1 MNKNFTRP
9 LYFLL
14 VVLLAFGA
22 VFQAAAQNKQ
32 ISLEQALDAISKK
45 YKTKFAYEHSI
56 VQGKTASSASLKAK
70 SVDEALKNVL
80 YPNNL
85 LFLYVSEG
93 NYTIVSRDGKTLD
106 VNAQA
111 NLPTLS
117 GTSNSSNNEFYLSGQ
132 VTDEGSIP
140 LPGVTIKSNGSN
152 RVVTTDGN
160 GKYSIFVPNTT
171 TSISFSYLGY
181 QTSNLPVTANTS
193 SLNVSLTPAAGNQLQ
208 DVNIVSNGYQV
219 LPKERSTGAAF
230 GVTAKDLQK
239 IPTPNVVQRLESLIP
254 GVKVTLNS
262 DNMFTYGNTQ
272 QGINSGTR
280 SLGRSDYNM
289 EVRGSNTLRG
299 ETFPL
304 VVVDGAIMELDLSTL
319 NPNDIANITF
329 LKDAAAASIWGT
341 RAANGVVVITTKK
354 GQSGQAPQVSFSM
367 TAAVA
372 NRPDLGY
379 LNMMNSAQVIAY
391 EQDLVAKNLIFA
403 PSATTAFSGTVAD
416 ATDLTFK
423 LKAGTIT
430 QAAYDAEI
438 SRLSAL
444 DNRSQINDYL
454 LRPSSNQQYNLSV
467 TGGGKSSDYF
477 YSASYSK
484 ENPYTRGTEGQRL
497 TLTMNNNF
505 KLFKIATLSANF
517 RASFFKYKTGA
528 VSLSSLFSPTASTFM
543 PYNQLVDASGNHKAY
558 STVYYSGWVDN
569 LQNQGYL
576 NWKYSVL
583 DEMDN
588 VDNSQN
594 ENNYNFNLNL
604 NVPVFKGLSANAF
617 FANERNFGNT
627 RNYYSEATFF
637 YRNLVNT
644 FTPIPTSG
652 RAVNSI
658 GLSPGSGILNNLSG
672 YNNNYTLRGQ
682 LNYDHILGTE
692 HQLTAIVGSEIRQT
706 KVGQGT
712 SVLYGYNTGNGISR
726 PVNFFTPY
734 ATIQG
739 STQGIAGSPS
749 QQDKVRRYLSYYSN
763 VAYTYKG
770 KYTLSGSARY
780 DDYNNFGVDR
790 KFRATPLWSSGLK
803 WDVKK
808 ESFLN
813 TQNWLNSLSIRATY
827 GVNGNISTN
836 TFPFTYISL
845 GTGDSATGLPNA
857 SIIAPANP
865 ELRWEKTYVA
875 NLGVDF
881 ALLDN
886 RLSGSVDVYSK
897 RGKDLFYEFPIN
909 GTYGFTSI
917 NRNVASMSGNGVE
930 FNLNGTVIRE
940 KDYEWNAGLNFAYNT
955 NKITD
960 TRFIVNSTFLSNPA
974 FGSVPLDGYPN
985 DKIFVFRNAGLDAN
999 GLTQV
1004 FDQNGNKVGSGQNV
1018 TSVDALVYAGRRT
1031 PPYFGSF
1038 NTSFRYKAFTLMAVA
1053 TYQFGNVFMRPTI
1066 SAYSSSRQG
1075 VKYDLHED
1083 ITKRWIKAGDEA
1095 FTNVPG
1101 AAGALAPTSL
1111 LRYQQSDINV
1121 LKGDYIR
1128 LRELALTYQVPVEQ
1142 LKFIRSANVG
1152 FSVRNL
1158 GLLWRANKEGLD
1170 PDFVGGLS
1178 ASTLGLPSP
1187 VSYNFSLNVNF

>member
-22 VFQAAAQNKQ
+22 AFQAVAQDQQ
-32 ISLEQALDAISKK
+32 ISLQQALDAISKK

-56 VQGKTASSASLKAK
+56 VQGKTASTAGLKAK

-93 NYTIVSRDGKTLD
+93 NYTIVSRDGKALD
-106 VNAQA
+106 INTQS
-111 NLPTLS
+111 NLPTI
-117 GTSNSSNNEFYLSGQ
+117 NSDSNNNQLYLSGQ
-132 VTDEGSIP
+132 VTDENNNP

-152 RVVTTDGN
+152 RTVTTDGN
-160 GKYSIFVPNTT
+160 GRYSIFLPNTT
-171 TSISFSYLGY
+171 TAISFSYLGY

-193 SLNVSLTPAAGNQLQ
+193 ALNVSLTPAADNQLQ

-230 GVTAKDLQK
+230 GVTAEDLKK

-254 GVKVTLNS
+254 GVKVTLNT
-262 DNMFTYGNTQ
+262 DNIFTYGITK

-280 SLGRSDYNM
+280 ALGTADYG
-289 EVRGSNTLRG
+289 VSIRGTNTLRG
-299 ETFPL
+299 ENFPL
-304 VVVDGAIMELDLSTL
+304 VVVDGAIMELDLSTI
-319 NPNDIANITF
+319 NPNDIANISF

-341 RAANGVVVITTKK
+341 RAANGVIVITTKK
-354 GQSGQAPQVSFSM
+354 GQSGQAPTISFSM
-367 TAAVA
+367 NAAVA
-372 NRPDLGY
+372 NRPDLNY
-379 LNMMNSAQVIAY
+379 LKTMNSAQAIAY

-403 PSATTAFSGTVAD
+403 PNASTALGSPVAD
-416 ATDLTFK
+416 VTDLTFK

-430 QAAYDAEI
+430 QAAYDAAI
-438 SRLSAL
+438 SRLSAI

-454 LRPSSNQQYNLSV
+454 LRPSNNQQYNLSV
-467 TGGGKSSDYF
+467 SGGGKSSDYF

-484 ENPYTRGTEGQRL
+484 ENPYTKGTEGQRL
-497 TLTMNNNF
+497 TISMNNNF
-505 KLFKIATLSANF
+505 KLFKVATLSTNF

-528 VSLSSLFSPTASTFM
+528 VSLNTLFSPSASTFM
-543 PYNQLVDASGNHKAY
+543 PYNLLVDDAGNRMAY
-558 STVYYSGWVDN
+558 STAYYSGWVDN

-576 NWKYSVL
+576 NWKFNPL

-588 VDNSQN
+588 VDNVQN

-604 NVPVFKGLSANAF
+604 NVPIVKGLSANAF
-617 FANERNFGNT
+617 FANERSFGDS
-627 RNYYSEATFF
+627 RNYYNESTFF
-637 YRNLVNT
+637 YRNFVNT
-644 FTPIPTSG
+644 YTPVPTSG
-652 RAVNSI
+652 KASNSI
-658 GLSPGSGILNNLSG
+658 GLAPGSGILSSSNSN
-672 YNNNYTLRGQ
+672 NNNYTLRGQ
-682 LNYDHILGTE
+682 LNYDDTFATD
-692 HQLTAIVGSEIRQT
+692 HQLTMIAGSEIRQT
-706 KVGQGT
+706 TLGQGNNT
-712 SVLYGYNTGNGISR
+712 LYGYNTSTGISR
-726 PVNFFTPY
+726 SVNYFTPY
-734 ATIQG
+734 ATVQG
-739 STQGIAGSPS
+739 FNQGIAGSPT

-763 VAYTYKG
+763 AAYTYKG
-770 KYTLSGSARY
+770 KYTLSGSVRY

-803 WDVKK
+803 WNVKK
-808 ESFLN
+808 ESFVKDL
-813 TQNWLNSLSIRATY
+813 NWLNSLSMRATY
-827 GVNGNISTN
+827 GVNGNIST
-836 TFPFTYISL
+836 TSYPFTWISL
-845 GTGDSATGLPNA
+845 GSGDAPTGLPNA
-857 SIIAPANP
+857 SILAPANP

-875 NLGVDF
+875 NLGLDF

-886 RLSGSVDVYSK
+886 RLSASVDVYTK
-897 RGKDLFYEFPIN
+897 RGKDLFYEFPVN

-917 NRNVASMSGNGVE
+917 FRNVASLSGHGME
-930 FNLNGTVIRE
+930 LNLNGTMIRE
-940 KDYEWNAGLNFAYNT
+940 KDFEWNAGLNFAYNT
-955 NKITD
+955 NETTD
-960 TRFIVNSTFLSNPA
+960 ARFVVNSSFLSNPA
-974 FGSVPLDGYPN
+974 FSSVPLDGYAI

-1004 FDQNGNKVGSGQNV
+1004 FDQNGNKVNASQNIL
-1018 TSVDALVYAGRRT
+1018 SIDALTYAGRRI

-1066 SAYSSSRQG
+1066 SAYPSSRTG
-1075 VKYDLHED
+1075 TKYDLHED
-1083 ITKRWIKAGDEA
+1083 ITRRWTKAGDEA

-1101 AAGALAPTSL
+1101 AVGALAPTSL

-1128 LRELALTYQVPVEQ
+1128 LRELSLSYQIPVEQ
-1142 LKFIRSANVG
+1142 IKFIKGANLG

-1187 VSYNFSLNVNF
+1187 VSYNFSLNINF

>member
-9 LYFLL
+9 IYFLM
-14 VVLLAFGA
+14 VVVLAFGA
-22 VFQAAAQNKQ
+22 AFQAAAQDQQ
-32 ISLEQALDAISKK
+32 ISLQQALDAISKK

-56 VQGKTASSASLKAK
+56 VQGKTTSTASLKAK

-93 NYTIVSRDGKTLD
+93 NYTIVSRDAKGLGI
-106 VNAQA
+106 NAQT
-111 NLPTLS
+111 NLPEGS
-117 GTSNSSNNEFYLSGQ
+117 AGNNSSNEFYISGQ
-132 VTDEGSIP
+132 VTDENSNP

-152 RVVTTDGN
+152 RAVTTDGN

-171 TSISFSYLGY
+171 TSVSFSYLGY
-181 QTSNLPVTANTS
+181 QTSNLPVTTNTNN
-193 SLNVSLTPAAGNQLQ
+193 LNVSLTPAASNQLQ
-208 DVNIVSNGYQV
+208 DVNIVSNGYQI
-219 LPKERSTGAAF
+219 LPKERSTGAAS
-230 GVTAKDLQK
+230 GVTAEDLKK
-239 IPTPNVVQRLESLIP
+239 IPTPNVVQRLESLVP
-254 GVKVTLNS
+254 GLKVTLNS

-272 QGINSGTR
+272 QGINSSTR
-280 SLGRSDYNM
+280 ALGRSDYNM
-289 EVRGSNTLRG
+289 EIRGNNTLRG
-299 ETFPL
+299 ESFPL
-304 VVVDGAIMELDLSTL
+304 VVVDGAIMELDLATI
-319 NPNDIANITF
+319 NPNDIANISF

-341 RAANGVVVITTKK
+341 RAANGVIVITTKK
-354 GQSGQAPQVSFSM
+354 GKTAQAPTISFSM
-367 TAAVA
+367 TAAIA
-372 NRPDLGY
+372 NRPNLGY
-379 LNMMNSAQVIAY
+379 LKMMNAAQTIAY

-403 PSATTAFSGTVAD
+403 PSATSALSGPVAE

-430 QAAYDAEI
+430 QAAYDSAI
-438 SRLSAL
+438 SRLSAR
-444 DNRSQINDYL
+444 DNRSQIDDYL
-454 LRPSSNQQYNLSV
+454 LRPSNNQQYNLSV
-467 TGGGKSSDYF
+467 SGGGKSSDYF

-484 ENPYTRGTEGQRL
+484 ENPYTKGTEGQRL
-497 TLTMNNNF
+497 TLAMNNNF
-505 KLFKIATLSANF
+505 KLFKVATLSANF

-528 VSLSSLFSPTASTFM
+528 VSLTNLLSPSASTFM
-543 PYNQLVDASGNHKAY
+543 PYSQFVDENGNRVAY
-558 STVYYSGWVDN
+558 STAYYSGWVDN
-569 LQNQGYL
+569 LQNQGFL
-576 NWKYSVL
+576 NWKYNVL

-604 NVPVFKGLSANAF
+604 NVPIFKGLSANALF
-617 FANERNFGNT
+617 SNERSFGYT
-627 RNYYSEATFF
+627 KNYYNESTFY

-644 FTPIPTSG
+644 YTPIPTSG

-658 GLSPGSGILNNLSG
+658 GLAPGSGILNNMNGS
-672 YNNNYTLRGQ
+672 NNNYTLRGQ
-682 LNYDHILGTE
+682 LNYDRTFGSD
-692 HQLTAIVGSEIRQT
+692 HQLTMIAGSEIRQT
-706 KVGQGT
+706 KAGQGT

-726 PVNFFTPY
+726 AVNFFTPY
-734 ATIQG
+734 ATVQG
-739 STQGIAGSPS
+739 FNQGLTGNPT

-763 VAYTYKG
+763 AAYTYKG
-770 KYTLSGSARY
+770 KYTLSGSVRY

-803 WDVKK
+803 WDAKK
-808 ESFLN
+808 ESFLKN
-813 TQNWLNSLSIRATY
+813 ENWLSSLSLRATY

-836 TFPFTYISL
+836 TYPFTWISL
-845 GTGDSATGLPNA
+845 GSGDAATGLPNA

-865 ELRWEKTYVA
+865 ELRWEKTNVA
-875 NLGVDF
+875 NLGIDF

-917 NRNVASMSGNGVE
+917 FRNTASLSGHGME
-930 FNLNGTVIRE
+930 FNLNGTMIRE

-955 NKITD
+955 NEIAD
-960 TRFIVNSTFLSNPA
+960 TRFIVNSSFLSNPA
-974 FGSVPLDGYPN
+974 FGGVPLDGYAT

-1004 FDQNGNKVGSGQNV
+1004 YDQNGNKVAANQNV
-1018 TSVDALVYAGRRT
+1018 TSIDALAYAGRKT

-1066 SAYSSSRQG
+1066 SAYPSSRTG
-1075 VKYDLHED
+1075 TKYDLHED
-1083 ITKRWIKAGDEA
+1083 ITKRWTKAGDEA

-1128 LRELALTYQVPVEQ
+1128 LRELSLSYQIPVEK
-1142 LKFIRSANVG
+1142 LKFMKAANVG

-1158 GLLWRANKEGLD
+1158 GLIWKANKEGLD
-1170 PDFVGGLS
+1170 PDFAGSLN

-1187 VSYNFSLNVNF
+1187 VSYNLSLNVNF

>member
-9 LYFLL
+9 LYLLL

-22 VFQAAAQNKQ
+22 AFQAAAQDQQ
-32 ISLEQALDAISKK
+32 ISLQQALDAISKK

-56 VQGKTASSASLKAK
+56 VQGKTASTAGLKAK
-70 SVDEALKNVL
+70 TVDEALKNVL
-80 YPNNL
+80 YPHNL

-93 NYTIVSRDGKTLD
+93 NYTIVSRDGKTLAG
-106 VNAQA
+106 NAQT
-111 NLPTLS
+111 NLPVAS
-117 GTSNSSNNEFYLSGQ
+117 GSNNIDEFYITGQ
-132 VTDEGSIP
+132 VMDENNNP

-181 QTSNLPVTANTS
+181 QTNNLPVTATTKN
-193 SLNVSLTPAAGNQLQ
+193 LNVSLTPTGGSQLQ

-230 GVTAKDLQK
+230 GVTADDLKK
-239 IPTPNVVQRLESLIP
+239 IPTPNVVQRLESLVP
-254 GVKVTLNS
+254 GLKVTLNS
-262 DNMFTYGNTQ
+262 DNMFTYGTTQ

-280 SLGRSDYNM
+280 TLGRSDYNM
-289 EVRGSNTLRG
+289 AIRGSSTLKG

-304 VVVDGAIMELDLSTL
+304 VVVDGAIMELDLSTI
-319 NPNDIANITF
+319 NPNDIASISF

-354 GQSGQAPQVSFSM
+354 GKSEQAPTINFSM
-367 TAAVA
+367 TAAIA
-372 NRPDLGY
+372 SHPDLGY
-379 LNMMNSAQVIAY
+379 LKMMNAAQAIAY
-391 EQDLVAKNLIFA
+391 EQDLVAKNLILA
-403 PSATTAFSGTVAD
+403 PSATSAFSGAVAD

-430 QAAYDAEI
+430 QAAYDAAI
-438 SRLSAL
+438 SKLSAR
-444 DNRSQINDYL
+444 DSRSQINDYL
-454 LRPSSNQQYNLSV
+454 LRASNNQQYNLSV
-467 TGGGKSSDYF
+467 SGGGKSSDYF

-505 KLFKIATLSANF
+505 KLFKVATLSANF

-528 VSLSSLFSPTASTFM
+528 VSLTNLFSPSSSTFM
-543 PYNQLVDASGNHKAY
+543 PYNQLVDENGNRTAY
-558 STVYYSGWVDN
+558 STTYYSGWVEN
-569 LQNQGYL
+569 LQNQGFL

-594 ENNYNFNLNL
+594 DNNYNFNLNL
-604 NVPVFKGLSANAF
+604 NVPIVKGLSANAF
-617 FANERNFGNT
+617 FANERSFGYT
-627 RNYYSEATFF
+627 RNYYSDATFY
-637 YRNLVNT
+637 YRNLVNNY
-644 FTPIPTSG
+644 TPIPTSG

-658 GLSPGSGILNNLSG
+658 GLAPGSGILTNNNGS
-672 YNNNYTLRGQ
+672 NNNYTLRGQ
-682 LNYDHILGTE
+682 LNYDRSFGTD
-692 HQLTAIVGSEIRQT
+692 HQLTMIAGSEIRQT
-706 KVGQGT
+706 KAGAGT
-712 SVLYGYNTGNGISR
+712 NVLYGYNIGTGISR
-726 PVNFFTPY
+726 SVNFFTPY

-739 STQGIAGSPS
+739 FNQGLTGSPT

-763 VAYTYKG
+763 AAYTYLG
-770 KYTLSGSARY
+770 KYTLSGSVRY

-803 WDVKK
+803 WDAKK
-808 ESFLN
+808 ESFLKD
-813 TQNWLNSLSIRATY
+813 QNWLNSLSVRATY
-827 GVNGNISTN
+827 GVNGNIST
-836 TFPFTYISL
+836 TSFPFTYIGL
-845 GTGDSATGLPNA
+845 GTGDSVTGLPNA
-857 SIIAPANP
+857 SVISPANP

-886 RLSGSVDVYSK
+886 RLSASVDVYSK

-917 NRNVASMSGNGVE
+917 FRNAAALSGHGME
-930 FNLNGTVIRE
+930 FNLNGTLIRE

-955 NKITD
+955 NEITD
-960 TRFIVNSTFLSNPA
+960 SRFIVNSTFLSNPA
-974 FGSVPLDGYPN
+974 FGSVPLDGYAT
-985 DKIFVFRNAGLDAN
+985 DKLFVFRNAGLDAN

-1004 FDQNGNKVGSGQNV
+1004 FDQNGNKIGSNQNV
-1018 TSVDALVYAGRRT
+1018 TTIDALTYAGRST

-1038 NTSFRYKAFTLMAVA
+1038 NTSFRYKAFTLLAVA

-1066 SAYSSSRQG
+1066 SAYPSSRVG
-1075 VKYDLHED
+1075 TKYDLHED

-1101 AAGALAPTSL
+1101 AVGAFAPVSL

-1128 LRELALTYQVPVEQ
+1128 LRELSLSYQIPVEK
-1142 LKFIRSANVG
+1142 LKFVRAANLG

-1158 GLLWRANKEGLD
+1158 GLIWKANKEGLD
-1170 PDFVGGLS
+1170 PDFVGSLS
-1178 ASTLGLPSP
+1178 ASTLGLPP
-1187 VSYNFSLNVNF
+1187 TVSYNFSLNVNF

>member
-22 VFQAAAQNKQ
+22 TFQAAAQDKQ
-32 ISLEQALDAISKK
+32 ISLQEALDAISKK

-56 VQGKTASSASLKAK
+56 VQGKMASTAGLKAK

-80 YPNNL
+80 YPNHL

-93 NYTIVSRDGKTLD
+93 NYTIVSRDGKGLEL
-106 VNAQA
+106 NAQA
-111 NLPTLS
+111 NLPQI
-117 GTSNSSNNEFYLSGQ
+117 SNNESNEFYIYGQ
-132 VTDEGSIP
+132 VVDENNNP

-152 RVVTTDGN
+152 RTVTTDGKGN
-160 GKYSIFVPNTT
+160 YSIFVPNTT

-181 QTSNLPVTANTS
+181 QTNNLPVNSATRN
-193 SLNVSLTPAAGNQLQ
+193 LNVWLTPAAGNQLQ
-208 DVNIVSNGYQV
+208 DVNVVSNGYQV
-219 LPKERSTGAAF
+219 LPKERSTGAF
-230 GVTAKDLQK
+230 GTVTADDLKK
-239 IPTPNVVQRLESLIP
+239 IPTPNVIQRLESLVP
-254 GVKVTLNS
+254 GLKVTLNS

-272 QGINSGTR
+272 QAINGGTR
-280 SLGRSDYNM
+280 TLGRSDYNM
-289 EVRGSNTLRG
+289 AIRGSNTLRG

-304 VVVDGAIMELDLSTL
+304 IVVDGAIMELDLSTI
-319 NPNDIANITF
+319 NPNDIANISF

-354 GQSGQAPQVSFSM
+354 GRTEQAPAINFSM
-367 TAAVA
+367 NAAVA
-372 NRPDLGY
+372 NHPDLAY
-379 LNMMNSAQVIAY
+379 LKMMNAAQAIAY
-391 EQDLVAKNLIFA
+391 EQDLVNKNLIFA
-403 PSATTAFSGTVAD
+403 PSATTALSGPVAE

-430 QAAYDAEI
+430 QGAYDAAI
-438 SRLSAL
+438 SRLSAR
-444 DNRSQINDYL
+444 DNRSQIDDYL
-454 LRPSSNQQYNLSV
+454 LRPSNNQQYNLSV
-467 TGGGKSSDYF
+467 SGGGKSSDYF

-484 ENPYTRGTEGQRL
+484 ENPYTKGTEGQRL
-497 TLTMNNNF
+497 TLAMNNNF
-505 KLFKIATLSANF
+505 KLFKVATLSTNF

-528 VSLSSLFSPTASTFM
+528 ISLYNLFSPSASTFM
-543 PYNQLVDASGNHKAY
+543 PYNQLVDENGNRTAY
-558 STVYYSGWVDN
+558 ATAYYSGWVEN

-588 VDNSQN
+588 VDNAQN

-617 FANERNFGNT
+617 FANERSFGYT
-627 RNYYSEATFF
+627 RNYYNESTFY

-644 FTPIPTSG
+644 YTPIPTSG

-658 GLSPGSGILNNLSG
+658 GLSPGSGILTNINSN
-672 YNNNYTLRGQ
+672 NNNYTLRGQ
-682 LNYDHILGTE
+682 LNYDRTFGTD
-692 HQLTAIVGSEIRQT
+692 HQLTMVAGSEIRQT
-706 KVGQGT
+706 KAGQGT
-712 SVLYGYNTGNGISR
+712 NVLYGYNTGNGISR
-726 PVNFFTPY
+726 AVNFFTPY
-734 ATIQG
+734 ATVQG
-739 STQGIAGSPS
+739 FNQGLPGSPT

-763 VAYTYKG
+763 AAYTYKG
-770 KYTLSGSARY
+770 KYTLSGSVRY
-780 DDYNNFGVDR
+780 DDYNNFGLDR

-803 WDVKK
+803 WDAKK
-808 ESFLN
+808 ESFLKN
-813 TQNWLNSLSIRATY
+813 ENWLNGLSLRATY

-836 TFPFTYISL
+836 TYPFTWISL
-845 GTGDSATGLPNA
+845 GSGDGATGLPNA
-857 SIIAPANP
+857 SILAPANP

-875 NLGVDF
+875 NLGLDF

-886 RLSGSVDVYSK
+886 RLSASVDVYTK

-917 NRNVASMSGNGVE
+917 FRNVASLSGHGME
-930 FNLNGTVIRE
+930 FNLNGAIIRE
-940 KDYEWNAGLNFAYNT
+940 KDYDWNAGVNFAYNT
-955 NKITD
+955 NEITD
-960 TRFIVNSTFLSNPA
+960 TRFIVNSSFLSNPA
-974 FGSVPLDGYPN
+974 FGGVPLNGYAT

-1004 FDQNGNKVGSGQNV
+1004 FDQNGNKVGSNQNV
-1018 TSVDALVYAGRRT
+1018 TSIDALAYAGRST

-1038 NTSFRYKAFTLMAVA
+1038 NTSFRYKAFTLLAVA

-1066 SAYSSSRQG
+1066 SAYPSSRTG

-1083 ITKRWIKAGDEA
+1083 ITRRWTKAGDEA

-1101 AAGALAPTSL
+1101 AAGSFAPTSL

-1128 LRELALTYQVPVEQ
+1128 LRELGLTYQVPVAQ
-1142 LKFIRSANVG
+1142 LHFVRSANVG

-1158 GLLWRANKEGLD
+1158 GLIWRANKEGLD

-1178 ASTLGLPSP
+1178 STTLGLPSA
-1187 VSYNFSLNVNF
+1187 VSYNFSLNANF